1 MASDGQLQC
10 QQEIR
15 SGTRHFNLRLIGT
28 GATQKT
34 HPDMTEKLLT
44 GWRNKSSIIKHFGS
58 RLGPTSVLNPLN
70 FSVVIMSPPFRVG
83 RHIVFPRASVCL
95 SVRLSVRLSVCLSV
109 TNCVR
114 SITWKPLKLY
124 SRNFIQISISMRWRA
139 ECKNGNPAFYI
150 FWVISLWSLCITK
163 IVSAL

>member
-1 MASDGQLQC
+1 MVSARVEHITSFLAIRTLFQYWIPNPWFLDVINKEQVLTNWLACRMMASDGQLQC

-28 GATQKT
+28 GSTQKT

-70 FSVVIMSPPFRVG
+70 FQWSFSCDFR
-83 RHIVFPRASVCL
+83 
-95 SVRLSVRLSVCLSV
+95 
-109 TNCVR
+109 
-114 SITWKPLKLY
+114 WK
-124 SRNFIQISISMRWRA
+124 NT
-139 ECKNGNPAFYI
+139 
-150 FWVISLWSLCITK
+150 V
-163 IVSAL
+163 